1 VEKGRGDKMKKIL
14 AAFMGIFFIFAGF
27 PALSE
32 AGKADIKFKDE
43 MISADIQ
50 NAPLKE
56 VTEKIGK
63 EKGIWFKGEESLFEE
78 KVSVR
83 FTDIPL
89 EEGLKRILGKL
100 NHSMVFDKK
109 SNVRGILI
117 VGKSAGAGKPV
128 AMYQPAEPPQIHPG
142 ISPEPISESK
152 EFKIKRNMPPPGGPF
167 ETNPAD
173 LEAFQSMKNAPPPPP
188 PADMP
193 PGMPPEMNA
202 PSMGNV
208 NNMMK
213 NVPMPGNDED

>member
-1 VEKGRGDKMKKIL
+1 MKKIL
-14 AAFMGIFFIFAGF
+14 AVFIFFIFTGF

-32 AGKADIKFKDE
+32 AGKADIKFKGE
-43 MISADIQ
+43 MLSADIQ

-89 EEGLKRILGKL
+89 EQGLKRILGNL
-100 NHSMVFDKK
+100 NHSIVFDKN
-109 SNVRGILI
+109 SNVQGILI
-117 VGKSAGAGKPV
+117 VGTSAGKGGKPV
-128 AMYQPAEPPQIHPG
+128 AMYQPAAPPEIHPG
-142 ISPEPISESK
+142 ISPEPISEPKMFRSR
-152 EFKIKRNMPPPGGPF
+152 RNMPPPGGPV

-193 PGMPPEMNA
+193 PGMPPEMDA
-202 PSMGNV
+202 
-208 NNMMK
+208 MMK
-213 NVPMPGNDED
+213 NVPMPGNNEE